1 MNSCFFCRNAKR
13 NSINAECS
21 FRLGKGLQVRHL
33 IKRENKDRDDSE
45 IFQDVAAECV
55 RFRLNREQVLRGW
68 NCKKLTEK
76 FEEEKQK

>member
-1 MNSCFFCRNAKR
+1 MNLSRN
-13 NSINAECS
+13 E
-21 FRLGKGLQVRHL
+21 H
-33 IKRENKDRDDSE
+33 RDDKE
-45 IFQDVAAECV
+45 IFEDVAAECV